1 MNAKVTANL
10 NDKRETK
17 SGGSVTTRILV
28 FVLAAILVF
37 WTAGYAQLAQ
47 DLNRL
52 TPEQQKAMELEL
64 GRTGGSFTPGTLEMF
79 KSRSDMKGPSNPE
92 LIKRKESPDR
102 KEGNA
107 RGDFREPERR
117 QVPSNREKS
126 VNNGK
131 EEPTF
136 FEKYRTKGKYQDI
149 STSLKHFGFDFFAD
163 AEVKIVSD
171 RKEVPVPP
179 SYIVGPGDEVKI
191 VLWGRVNNELY
202 LAVDRNGSITI
213 PQIGPVYVAGMTFEE
228 MSAHLIKQAEQIV
241 GAKVDITMGSGRTI
255 PVFVL
260 GDVKRPGSYTIGSF
274 ATITDSLLLAG
285 GPSNIGTMRNV
296 QLRRKDKIVTTFD
309 LYDLLL
315 KGDKSKDLVLQ
326 AGDVVFV
333 PVTGPV
339 VGIAGNVK
347 RPAIYELKGG
357 HDLRTL
363 LDLAGGIVPTA
374 YTQQIQVE
382 RIVKNERQ
390 VVIDIDDKDL
400 TRSRSF
406 QLHDYDLVKIFNIVD
421 REENAIFL
429 QGNVKRPGKYQYRPG
444 MTIKDILKG
453 ESDLLPETHLE
464 YAVVKRM
471 EPPGFEP
478 KVVAISLK
486 ELFSTTRHNFR
497 LKPQDNIFVFSKWF
511 FKDKPYVIVEGEVRG
526 VLDEPRKAGPHRLDG
541 FDGNDGKDLAWVGRN
556 EIDWKTVDELRK
568 AGITRLDDPRLGEI
582 RAGSS
587 AGRPEIDQRTIDELR
602 RAGISSLDDPRL
614 TMVRSQL
621 WSGAR
626 EIDQRTIDELR
637 RAGISSLDD
646 PRIGEMKGEKGTGRA
661 DIDQRTIDELRK
673 SGISSLDDPRIAE
686 MRAQTGT
693 GRPEI
698 DQRTIDELRRAGI
711 SSLEDPRIAEM
722 KGDKGVGGFESG
734 RSESGRFQAGRP
746 EQTRPESVKSEID
759 QRTIDELRRAGI
771 SNLDDPRIAEMR
783 AQTGTR
789 IDRRRFLRIPLTD
802 DMTIRDAVLAAGGL
816 APDAYRNE
824 AELYR
829 ADDTT
834 KSVSLVRFSIE
845 KVMKGDSRENLALRN
860 HDRIVIHST
869 WGFNYK
875 RTVAVDGEVLRP
887 GSYPYASDM
896 TVKDLI
902 FAAGNILEG
911 AYLDGAEITSQV
923 VESDKYVRLEHKNIN
938 LKKALEG
945 DPINNVALRPYDR
958 LNVKRLQDW
967 RRERFVT
974 VSGEVLFPGKYVTR
988 KSEKLSSLIERA
1000 GGYTDEAYLRGAVFT
1015 RSRVRAQQ
1023 REALDEMVSRM
1034 EREALVA
1041 GSSVAALSAEE
1052 VKAKETEAQQR
1063 MKFIEALKKVRPTG
1077 RMTVYLSNLRLLK
1090 GSEYDV
1096 ELEEGDNL
1104 FIPTRNN
1111 VVTVA
1116 GAVMANGSF
1125 VHLDNMGYEDYIRMA
1140 GGYSRYADTGST
1152 FVMKVDGSARKLG
1165 SGYVNWDPLRKRWQ
1179 SSWFSDGEAWIDA
1192 GDTIIVPEKL
1202 DRTAW
1207 LRQFRDI
1214 AQIIGNIGLTSAT
1227 VAVLYKTL
1235 KN

>member
-1 MNAKVTANL
+1 MI
-10 NDKRETK
+10 
-17 SGGSVTTRILV
+17 TRILT
-28 FVLAAILVF
+28 LIQAILVIS
-37 WTAGYAQLAQ
+37 WSAGHAQLTQ
-47 DLNRL
+47 DWKRL

-64 GRTGGSFTPGTLEMF
+64 GRNGGSLSPGNLEMF
-79 KSRSDMKGPSNPE
+79 RGRSDLGGLTNQDLSRKKEAPE
-92 LIKRKESPDR
+92 K
-102 KEGNA
+102 KEGGP
-107 RGDFREPERR
+107 RGDFREAEKR
-117 QVPSNREKS
+117 QTAPDRDRGFTES
-126 VNNGK
+126 K
-131 EEPTF
+131 EEPGF
-136 FEKYRTKGKYQDI
+136 FEKYRVKGKYQDI
-149 STSLKHFGFDFFAD
+149 STNLKRFGFDFFRE
-163 AEVKIVSD
+163 AEVRIVSD

-179 SYIVGPGDEVKI
+179 SYVVGAGDEVKI
-191 VLWGRVNNELY
+191 VLWGRVNSELY
-202 LAVDRNGSITI
+202 LTVDRNGNITI
-213 PQIGPVYVAGMTFEE
+213 PQIGPVYVAGLTFEE
-228 MSAHLIKQAEQIV
+228 MSALLIKQAEQIV
-241 GAKVDITMGSGRTI
+241 GARVDITMGSGRTV

-285 GPSNIGTMRNV
+285 GPSEIGSMRNI
-296 QLRRKDKIVTTFD
+296 QLRRKDKTVTTFD

-333 PVTGPV
+333 PVTGAV
-339 VGIAGNVK
+339 AGIAGNVK
-347 RPAIYELKGG
+347 RPAVYELKG
-357 HDLRTL
+357 HNDLHTL

-382 RIVKNERQ
+382 RVVKNERH
-390 VVIDIDDKDL
+390 VVIDIDDKNL
-400 TRSRSF
+400 IRSRNF
-406 QLHDYDLVKIFNIVD
+406 ELHDYDLVKIFSIVD
-421 REENAIFL
+421 REENAVFL

-464 YAVVKRM
+464 YAVVKRRK
-471 EPPGFEP
+471 PPGFEP
-478 KVVAISLK
+478 KVIALNLR
-486 ELFSTTRHNFR
+486 ELFGSNRLNFA
-497 LKPQDNIFVFSKWF
+497 LEPQDNVFVFSTWF

-526 VLDEPRKAGPHRLDG
+526 ALDVPVRVEARRSDEFSADEGKQPVRL
-541 FDGNDGKDLAWVGRN
+541 GRA
-556 EIDWKTVDELRK
+556 EIDWNTLDELK
-568 AGITRLDDPRLGEI
+568 KKGITRLDDPRLGEI
-582 RAGSS
+582 RVDHP
-587 AGRPEIDQRTIDELR
+587 AGRPGIDQRTIDELR
-602 RAGISSLDDPRL
+602 RAGIASLDDPRL
-614 TMVRSQL
+614 TAVRSQL
-621 WSGAR
+621 WPGTR

-646 PRIGEMKGEKGTGRA
+646 PRIGEMKGERGMGRP
-661 DIDQRTIDELRK
+661 DIDQRTVDELRK

-711 SSLEDPRIAEM
+711 ASLDDPRIAEM
-722 KGDKGVGGFESG
+722 KGEKG
-734 RSESGRFQAGRP
+734 AGRVLEP
-746 EQTRPESVKSEID
+746 GRWEQNRVEQTRPEPVKSEID

-771 SNLDDPRIAEMR
+771 SSLDDPRIAEMR

-789 IDRRRFLRIPLTD
+789 IDGRKFLRIPFVD
-802 DMTIRDAVLAAGGL
+802 DMTVRDAILAAGGL
-816 APDAYRNE
+816 SSDAYRGE
-824 AELYR
+824 GELYR
-829 ADDTT
+829 TDDSNM
-834 KSVSLVRFSIE
+834 SVKLTRFSIK
-845 KVMKGDSRENLALRN
+845 KVMEGDVIENLVLRN
-860 HDRIVIHST
+860 RDRIVIHSFR
-869 WGFNYK
+869 GFHYK

-887 GSYPYASDM
+887 GDYPYAAGM
-896 TVKDLI
+896 TVRDLV
-902 FAAGNILEG
+902 FASGNILEG
-911 AYLDGAEITSQV
+911 AYLDGAEVTSHV
-923 VESDKYVRLEHKNIN
+923 VESDKYVRLEHKSIN

-945 DPINNVALRPYDR
+945 DPVNNVALRPYDR

-974 VSGEVLFPGKYVTR
+974 VSGEILFAGKYVIK
-988 KSEKLSSLIERA
+988 KSERLSSLLERA
-1000 GGYTDEAYLRGAVFT
+1000 GGYTDDAYLRGAIFT

-1063 MKFIEALKKVRPTG
+1063 MRFIEVLKKVRPTG

-1096 ELEEGDNL
+1096 ELEEGDSL

-1125 VHLDNMGYEDYIRMA
+1125 VHLDSMGYEDYVRMA

-1165 SGYVNWDPLRKRWQ
+1165 SGYVKWDPLKKRWQ
-1179 SSWFSDGEAWIDA
+1179 SSWFSDSEAEIEA

-1214 AQIIGNIGLTSAT
+1214 AQIIGNIGLTAAT

-1235 KN
+1235 KNN